1 MLGFKMLNYKMLS
14 LKVSNAMRWIAS
26 LLLLS
31 TVALMPLNASAEDVF
46 FDESFGNYQEE
57 LEVAIADGKL
67 GVFVFY
73 HMEECPFC
81 HRMRTT
87 IMTEP
92 DVVKLYKDNF
102 LNIMHDIEG
111 SNDVVDFDGTEGTA
125 QFIAEKKHRVRATP
139 VMMIFDKNGKQVVR
153 YTGPTRTKEEFKWL
167 AEYVIDGSYQ
177 KQSFTAYKRAR
188 KKAAREQ

>member
-1 MLGFKMLNYKMLS
+1 MQNKTVSHYFFSFILGFG
-14 LKVSNAMRWIAS
+14 
-26 LLLLS
+26 LLFS
-31 TVALMPLNASAEDVF
+31 HQAVSAEDIF

-57 LEVAIADGKL
+57 LEVAKEEGKK

-92 DVVKLYKDNF
+92 DVVELYKNNF
-102 LNIMHDIEG
+102 LNVMHDIEG
-111 SNDVVDFDGTEGTA
+111 SNEITDFDGSVATA
-125 QFIAEKKHRVRATP
+125 QQIAEKKYRVRATP
-139 VMMIFDKNGKQVVR
+139 VMMIFDLQGKPVVK

-167 AEYVIDGSYQ
+167 AEYVIDGSYA

-188 KKAAREQ
+188 KKASRE